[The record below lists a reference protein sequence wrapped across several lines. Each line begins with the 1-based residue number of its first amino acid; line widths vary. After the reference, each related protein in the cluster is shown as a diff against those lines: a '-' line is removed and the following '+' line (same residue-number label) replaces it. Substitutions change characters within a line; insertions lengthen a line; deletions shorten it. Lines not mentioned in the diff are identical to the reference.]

1 MNKIIRQ
8 AAVMLMACGGL
19 AFTAAQAQTYP
30 DKPIR
35 LLHGFAPGGNADTI
49 ARVLGTE
56 LGGKLGQPVIVESK
70 PGAGGT
76 LAGDAVAKSL
86 PDGYTLLLATGGHA
100 IGAALQDR
108 LPYDA
113 VKSFQP
119 VSAITSFPFLI
130 VASVGS
136 KYQTLQ
142 DLLSAA
148 RAKPGAINYGTAGM
162 GTGQHMTGALLAH
175 SAGLSMTHVPYRGES
190 ASITALLGGE
200 VDFVVAAPTAVVQH
214 IKAGKLRALA
224 TSGSTRWPGLPATA
238 TVAEQGVP
246 KFEVRSWTALLAPA
260 GTPQPVVE
268 RLNAQVRAVLGDGA
282 VRAKLEEATGGEA
295 RASTPDEL
303 RLAIES
309 DVQRWTRL
317 VKDAGIQKE

>member
-1 MNKIIRQ
+1 
-8 AAVMLMACGGL
+8 
-19 AFTAAQAQTYP
+19 
-30 DKPIR
+30 
-35 LLHGFAPGGNADTI
+35 
-49 ARVLGTE
+49 
-56 LGGKLGQPVIVESK
+56 
-70 PGAGGT
+70 
-76 LAGDAVAKSL
+76 
-86 PDGYTLLLATGGHA
+86 
-100 IGAALQDR
+100 
-108 LPYDA
+108 
-113 VKSFQP
+113 
-119 VSAITSFPFLI
+119 
-130 VASVGS
+130 
-136 KYQTLQ
+136 
-142 DLLSAA
+142 
-148 RAKPGAINYGTAGM
+148 
-162 GTGQHMTGALLAH
+162 MTGALLAH

-200 VDFVVAAPTAVVQH
+200 VDFIVAAPTAVVQH

-246 KFEVRSWTALLAPA
+246 KFEARSWTALLAPA

-268 RLNAQVRAVLGDGA
+268 RLNAQIRAVLGDGA

>member
-19 AFTAAQAQTYP
+19 ALTAAQAQTYP

-56 LGGKLGQPVIVESK
+56 LSGKLGQPVIVESK

-76 LAGDAVAKSL
+76 LAGDAVAKSP

-119 VSAITSFPFLI
+119 VSAVTSFPFLI
-130 VASVGS
+130 VAGAGS

-224 TSGSTRWPGLPATA
+224 TSGSTRWPGLPAAA

-260 GTPQPVVE
+260 GTPPLVVE